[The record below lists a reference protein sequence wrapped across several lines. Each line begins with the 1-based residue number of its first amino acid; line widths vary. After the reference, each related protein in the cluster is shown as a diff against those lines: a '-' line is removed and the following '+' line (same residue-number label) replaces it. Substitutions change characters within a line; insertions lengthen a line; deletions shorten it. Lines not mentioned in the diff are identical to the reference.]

1 MSDTPTNPQA
11 TPPGWYAD
19 PVGRFE
25 HRWWDGTAWTSSVS
39 TDGLVQEDRLE
50 NAAPVQPAQQSTPLP
65 QSSPPPPVATD
76 QTGYVPVGNV
86 EPERVQ
92 AQAAKAGPGAGQEAG
107 FDLLSEPILVVNQKA
122 KLIEVNTEFAIYNAA
137 GVQIGGVRQIGQ
149 SAFKKF
155 VRVVGDVDQFLTH
168 QFEIVDLNGRR
179 VLHVRRPAKFFKS
192 KFEVSGPTGGVIG
205 QVVQKNMI
213 GKIRFGF
220 MVNGEEI
227 GSINAQNW
235 RAWNFSIQDQAGNEV
250 ASITKTW
257 EGLAKT
263 MFTTADNYVVKVHA
277 PLTEPLRSMVVASAL
292 SIDTALK
299 QDSRGLS

>member
-1 MSDTPTNPQA
+1 MSETPTNPQA
-11 TPPGWYAD
+11 VPPGWHPD
-19 PVGRFE
+19 PAGRFE
-25 HRWWDGTAWTSSVS
+25 YRWWDGSLWTSSVS
-39 TDGLVQEDRLE
+39 TDGVVQDDQLP
-50 NAAPVQPAQQSTPLP
+50 NAAPVQPQ
-65 QSSPPPPVATD
+65 QSSPPPPAATD
-76 QTGYVPVGNV
+76 QTGYVPAGNIA
-86 EPERVQ
+86 PERVQ
-92 AQAAKAGPGAGQEAG
+92 AQVAKATGPGAGQSAG

-137 GVQIGGVRQIGQ
+137 GVQIGGVRQVGQ
-149 SAFKKF
+149 SALKKF

-168 QFEIVDLNGRR
+168 QYEIVDLNGRR

-192 KFEVSGPTGGVIG
+192 KFEVAGPTGGVVG

-220 MVNGEEI
+220 MVNGQEI
-227 GSINAQNW
+227 GSINAKNW

-263 MFTTADNYVVKVHA
+263 MFTTADNYVVKIHA